1 MSTWE
6 FDTTTGQG
14 SEVVKVVYEYESD
27 EDGTYNE
34 SIIEVWFEGK
44 DVVGLFADEQ
54 MMELEIEAAMRFKE
68 HKANYKYTEEYVP

>member
-6 FDTTTGQG
+6 FETTTGEG
-14 SEVVKVVYEYESD
+14 SEVVKVVYDYESD

-34 SIIEVWFEGK
+34 SIIAIFYQKV
-44 DVVGLFADEQ
+44 DVLGLMTDAQ
-54 MMELEIEAAMRFKE
+54 VKELEIEAAMRFKD

>member
-6 FDTTTGQG
+6 FETTTGEG
-14 SEVVKVVYEYESD
+14 SEVVKVVYDYESD

-34 SIIEVWFEGK
+34 SITEIWFK
-44 DVVGLFADEQ
+44 KVDVLGLMTDAQ
-54 MMELEIEAAMRFKE
+54 VKELEIEAAMRFKD